1 MTVDNFG
8 DNVYKGQRHKS
19 QMADNKAR
27 IGQIGE
33 SLACMFLMKQ
43 GYTVICRNYWKK
55 WGEIDIVAQKVLQD
69 KIDLRFVE
77 VKTVSRE
84 TLDSGDNYEPE
95 DNMHPWKRQR
105 LRRVIETY
113 ILEKEEKGEINEDT
127 DWQVDAISVY
137 VDKEGNELKIEW
149 LEDIVL

>member
-1 MTVDNFG
+1 MDNSG
-8 DNVYKGQRHKS
+8 DNVHKGQS
-19 QMADNKAR
+19 QKAR

-33 SLACMFLMKQ
+33 NLAVLFLVKH
-43 GYTVICRNYWKK
+43 GYTVISRNYWKK
-55 WGEIDIVAQKVLQD
+55 WGEIDIVAQKVAENLPD
-69 KIDLRFVE
+69 GEAGKVDLRFVE

-84 TLDSGDNYEPE
+84 RFTASDYEPE

-113 ILEKEEKGEINEDT
+113 ILEKEEKGELDEEKT

-137 VDKEGNELKIEW
+137 VDGAGNELKIEW

>member
-1 MTVDNFG
+1 MDNSG
-8 DNVYKGQRHKS
+8 DNVHKGQT
-19 QMADNKAR
+19 QKAR

-33 SLACMFLMKQ
+33 NLAVLFLVKH
-43 GYTVICRNYWKK
+43 GYTVISRNYWKK
-55 WGEIDIVAQKVLQD
+55 WGEIDIVAQKVANN
-69 KIDLRFVE
+69 KVDLRFVE

-84 TLDSGDNYEPE
+84 RFSSGDYEPE

-113 ILEKEEKGEINEDT
+113 ILEKEEKGELDEEKT

-137 VDKEGNELKIEW
+137 VDQEGNELKIEW